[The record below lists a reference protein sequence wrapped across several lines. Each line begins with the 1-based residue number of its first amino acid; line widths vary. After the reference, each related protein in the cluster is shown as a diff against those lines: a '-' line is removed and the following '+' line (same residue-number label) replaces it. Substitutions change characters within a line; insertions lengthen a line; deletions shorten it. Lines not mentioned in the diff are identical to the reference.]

1 MQLGA
6 YYPAVAAT
14 PPPRLA
20 RASNGRHSLC
30 FLLLVELASGA
41 SSPALPPP
49 QPASFS
55 PAACCRLH
63 VVPRHNTLF
72 SQRNSAAKHA
82 VDFFYIF
89 VCLRGAAVLAQAGA
103 AHVRFARRSSERET
117 MFSYCPT
124 HHFTTTKK
132 CLQVGAARQ
141 NTWRPSNQH
150 DDARDGSAL
159 SQQPRP
165 LLRRLSAAAVVASRT
180 SCESK
185 CRHFAFHLP
194 NGMPHV
200 AAARFHETEI
210 SQHYRGK
217 LVGKSPQWR
226 ILMPSCSSCMQVKAM

>member
-1 MQLGA
+1 MQIGA

-14 PPPRLA
+14 LPPHLLC
-20 RASNGRHSLC
+20 ASNGRHSLC

-82 VDFFYIF
+82 VDLFYIF

-150 DDARDGSAL
+150 DDERERWWSGARDGSAL

-185 CRHFAFHLP
+185 CRHFAVHLP

-200 AAARFHETEI
+200 LLPRAFMKRKYRSIAGGSSSARARNGAF
-210 SQHYRGK
+210 
-217 LVGKSPQWR
+217 
-226 ILMPSCSSCMQVKAM
+226 